1 MRLTTA
7 DPLAMSLWPA
17 AWLHWSTSDADGGE
31 RGRPMSDD
39 YLRQLEARWRET
51 GDAPDE
57 ARLLLER
64 MRAGLLGRPRL
75 ELAAFLG
82 HEAAR
87 LALPASPTLG
97 GPEPTRLAD
106 DLWPWGKEAAVAGA
120 VAAAHAVVAEPA
132 RDPRPRRAV
141 EAAAAWVHC
150 PCEAHV
156 AQARRAGDAALEAAG
171 IAHAS
176 APPAPGRFAALA
188 AHHAA
193 IGAAAWP
200 VPVALKH
207 AFRAVKYA
215 EEAALAGGLLRRD
228 ELTAIMCQALTLWA
242 LGPEHAG
249 AEEPSG

>member
-1 MRLTTA
+1 
-7 DPLAMSLWPA
+7 
-17 AWLHWSTSDADGGE
+17 
-31 RGRPMSDD
+31 MSDD

-51 GDAPDE
+51 GDAPDQ

-87 LALPASPTLG
+87 LALPASPALDG
-97 GPEPTRLAD
+97 AEPTRLQD

-120 VAAAHAVVAEPA
+120 VAATHAVLLAAA

-171 IAHAS
+171 ISHPSGQPSS
-176 APPAPGRFAALA
+176 ARPVALA
-188 AHHAA
+188 AHHTAMA
-193 IGAAAWP
+193 AAAWP
-200 VPVALKH
+200 APVALKH

-215 EEAALAGGLLRRD
+215 EEAVVAAGRLRRED
-228 ELTAIMCQALTLWA
+228 LTAIMCQALTLWA
-242 LGPEHAG
+242 LGPEHVS
-249 AEEPSG
+249 AEEPPG